1 MDDIMVIGIAGGSGS
16 GKTTITLE
24 LVKQLGPQ
32 VTVITHDNYYRA
44 HHEMTYEERSP
55 LNYDHPDA
63 FDTDLLCE
71 HIRELK
77 AWHAVEMPVYDYSQ
91 HNRSDQVIVVHP
103 APVLILEG
111 NVLEVTVKDW
121 GCGIPDVKKAMEPL
135 YTTAPEEERSGLGF
149 SVMESFMDKLTVRSV
164 TGKGTTVTMRK
175 RLKVH
180 GR

>member
-1 MDDIMVIGIAGGSGS
+1 MEILNEIKFSLPSHSVNESTARAVVSSFLVQADPTVEELSDIRTAVSEAVTNAIVHGYRGSFGKVDISVKLLAGRE
-16 GKTTITLE
+16 I
-24 LVKQLGPQ
+24 
-32 VTVITHDNYYRA
+32 Y
-44 HHEMTYEERSP
+44 
-55 LNYDHPDA
+55 
-63 FDTDLLCE
+63 
-71 HIRELK
+71 IR
-77 AWHAVEMPVYDYSQ
+77 
-91 HNRSDQVIVVHP
+91 I
-103 APVLILEG
+103 
-111 NVLEVTVKDW
+111 KDC